1 MTLQL
6 PLDLSLSQGRYFKNY
21 FAGKN
26 DPLVQQL
33 TQAIAQGSEQFVY
46 LCGNPGVGKT
56 HLLLAACHYMGQLAR
71 PVSFI
76 CLQQHKEYGP
86 AILEDMQAVDLLCID
101 NVHAVAGDD
110 RWERALFNL
119 YNVLRDSG
127 VPLIVS
133 AKFVPNASAF
143 NLQDLVSRFNWGLTI
158 KLQELADEDK
168 IKAMQLRADDK
179 GIELSVEVAQY
190 MFKRCPRDMHALFE
204 LLDRLDYQSLASQ
217 RKLTVPFV
225 KSVIEDKGAR

>member
-21 FAGKN
+21 FAGRN
-26 DPLVQQL
+26 DALVQQF
-33 TQAIAQGSEQFVY
+33 TEAIEQGNEQFMY

-56 HLLLAACHYMGQLAR
+56 HLLLAACHYVGQLAR
-71 PVSFI
+71 PVSYI

-86 AILEDMQAVDLLCID
+86 ELLEDMQAVDLLCID
-101 NVHAVAGDD
+101 NVHAVAGDE

-127 VPLIVS
+127 VPLIVG
-133 AKFVPNASAF
+133 AKFVPNASSF
-143 NLQDLVSRFNWGLTI
+143 KLQDLVSRFNWGLTI

-168 IKAMQLRADDK
+168 IKALQLRANDK
-179 GIELSVEVAQY
+179 GIELAVDVAQY
-190 MFKRCPRDMHALFE
+190 MLRRCPRDMHALFE

-225 KSVIEDKGAR
+225 KSVIEVKG

>member
-6 PLDLSLSQGRYFKNY
+6 PLDLSLPQGRFFKNY
-21 FAGKN
+21 FPGKN
-26 DPLVQQL
+26 DTVVQQL
-33 TQAIAQGSEQFVY
+33 IEAIGQGSEQFVY

-56 HLLLAACHYMGQLAR
+56 HLLLAACHFMGQQELPA
-71 PVSFI
+71 SYI
-76 CLQQHKEYGP
+76 CMRQHKEYEP
-86 AILEDMQAVDLLCID
+86 ALLEDMDAVDLLCID
-101 NVHAVAGDD
+101 NVDAVAGDE

-119 YNVLRDSG
+119 YNTLRDSG

-133 AKFVPNASAF
+133 AKFVPNASSF
-143 NLQDLVSRFNWGLTI
+143 TLQDLVSRFNWGLTI

-168 IKAMQLRADDK
+168 IKAMQLRANDK
-179 GIELSVEVAQY
+179 GIELSVDVAQY

-225 KSVIEDKGAR
+225 KSVIEK